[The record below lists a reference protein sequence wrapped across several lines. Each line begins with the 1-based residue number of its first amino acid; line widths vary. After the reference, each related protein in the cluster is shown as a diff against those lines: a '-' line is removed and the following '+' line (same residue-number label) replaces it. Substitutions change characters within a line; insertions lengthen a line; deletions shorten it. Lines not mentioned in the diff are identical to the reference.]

1 MMGRILIV
9 FDTKGGST
17 KEIIQWIREG
27 AASKGARVDVKSP
40 NAVTS
45 LDYDLIV
52 VGTPIY
58 NDRPMVSVQR
68 FLEAGR
74 LHDKKMALFVVC
86 FAGIFGMRNFMVRKY
101 LDELQGKCA
110 GVVIKQTSFDS
121 AMGPWRKVNKAVCI
135 DFGKEL
141 ASLPYGHSTAM
152 EAA

>member
-1 MMGRILIV
+1 MGRILIV

-27 AASKGARVDVKSP
+27 AASKGALVDVRNP

-45 LDYDLIV
+45 LDYDIIA

-58 NDRPMVSVQR
+58 DDEPMMSVRR

-74 LHDKKMALFVVC
+74 LQDKKLALFVVC

-101 LDELQGKCA
+101 LGELREKCA
-110 GVVIKQTSFDS
+110 GVVIKETSFDI
-121 AMGPWRKVNKAVCI
+121 AIGPWRKVNRSICI

-141 ASLPYGHSTAM
+141 ASLPFSH
-152 EAA
+152 EAAVGTA